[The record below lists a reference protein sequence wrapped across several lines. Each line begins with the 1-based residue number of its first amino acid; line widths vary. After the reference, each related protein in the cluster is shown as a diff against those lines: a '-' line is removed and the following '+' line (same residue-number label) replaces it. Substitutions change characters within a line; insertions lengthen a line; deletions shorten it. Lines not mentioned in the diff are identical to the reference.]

1 MPKVLVLPDHVASQI
16 AAGEVVE
23 RPSSVVKELVENAI
37 DAGSTMIEIA
47 ISSGCRDI
55 RVADDGYGMTAED
68 TVLAFH
74 RHATSKL
81 KSADDLWSLQ
91 TMGFRGEALP
101 SIASVSRVIC
111 STRTKDSET
120 GTKVA
125 AYDGQVQAVE
135 TGCAKG
141 TVIEVFDLFYNVP
154 ARLKFLRKPQTEFAQ
169 IFDTVQAL
177 AIAFNNV
184 AFSLISDGEVI
195 MRTAG
200 SGQLQQALVESKFFS
215 GQEELLKVESN
226 NSLNGTRVIGFVAR
240 PKHFRGDRKGIV
252 SIVNNRPVRCPL
264 TLKALDNAYN
274 DLIPRGRYPLAA
286 IFVTID
292 PAEMDINVHPTKK
305 EIKYTKANDIYLSI
319 YRAIKDSTSKVF
331 QTEPRMLDIQPE
343 MSDVASS
350 LTIAEPVNRFDYS
363 ATRQL
368 DLSDRLS
375 YIPPVS
381 RSASSTSAAQTT
393 TGIATAPAPQTPAT
407 LPPDWRLLGYL
418 QNTYFL
424 LETSEGLEIVEQ
436 HIAHERVLYERLLAN
451 QKSNDTRAD
460 NIQKLALPL
469 PLDLSNEQQAW
480 LSDNIKLMNS
490 LGFNFDIKDA
500 QSACI
505 QLPASLAQANRRET
519 IQAIIESLRVDDALT
534 EGNLDPRLEAT
545 KSVACQS
552 AIKNGMQLNQSDIID
567 LLAAWDKTPR
577 NDTCPHG
584 RPVRLK
590 LSMEKLFQMFHPA

>member
-1 MPKVLVLPDHVASQI
+1 MPKVQVLPDHVASQI

-55 RVADDGYGMTAED
+55 RVADDGCGMSPED
-68 TVLAFH
+68 AVLAFH

-101 SIASVSRVIC
+101 SIASVSRISC
-111 STRTKDSET
+111 TTRTADVEV
-120 GTKVA
+120 GTKVE
-125 AYDGQVQAVE
+125 AYDGQVKATE

-141 TVIEVFDLFYNVP
+141 TIIEVFDLFYNVP
-154 ARLKFLRKPQTEFAQ
+154 ARLKFLRKPATEFAH
-169 IFDTVQAL
+169 IYDTVQSL

-184 AFSLISDGEVI
+184 AFSLINDGEVV

-200 SGQLQQALVESKFFS
+200 SGQLQQALVESKFFA
-215 GQEELLKVESN
+215 GQEELIKVEST
-226 NSLNGTRVIGFVAR
+226 SPNGTRVQGFVAR
-240 PKHFRGDRKGIV
+240 PKHFRGDRKGII

-286 IFVTID
+286 IFVAVD
-292 PAEMDINVHPTKK
+292 SAEMDINVHPTKK

-319 YRAIKDSTSKVF
+319 YRAIKESILNAF
-331 QTEPRMLDIQPE
+331 NGQPP
-343 MSDVASS
+343 ASS
-350 LTIAEPVNRFDYS
+350 FAPQEEIAAALTIAEPVSKFDYS

-368 DLSDRLS
+368 DLSDRLA
-375 YIPPVS
+375 YVPP
-381 RSASSTSAAQTT
+381 AARNT
-393 TGIATAPAPQTPAT
+393 ATATQVAASTVTAPQREAPAT

-436 HIAHERVLYERLLAN
+436 HIAHERVLYERLLAA
-451 QKSNDTRAD
+451 QKTNDTRAD
-460 NIQKLALPL
+460 NVQKLALPL
-469 PLDLSNEQQAW
+469 PLDLSNEQKAW
-480 LSDNIKLMNS
+480 LSENIELLES
-490 LGFNFDIKDA
+490 LGFAFELNS
-500 QSACI
+500 SACT
-505 QLPASLAQANRRET
+505 QVPATLPQTNRRET
-519 IQAIIESLRVDDALT
+519 IQTIIESLRVDGTGT

-552 AIKNGMQLNQSDIID
+552 AIKNGMQLSQTDIID

-584 RPVRLK
+584 RPIRLK
-590 LSMEKLFQMFHPA
+590 LSMEKLFQLFHPA

>member
-1 MPKVLVLPDHVASQI
+1 MPKVFVLPDHVASQI

-23 RPSSVVKELVENAI
+23 RPSSVVKELVENSI

-55 RVADDGYGMTAED
+55 RIADDGFGMSAED
-68 TVLAFH
+68 AVLAFH

-101 SIASVSRVIC
+101 SIASVSRMTC

-120 GTKVA
+120 GTRVEA
-125 AYDGQVQAVE
+125 SDGQVKAVE

-154 ARLKFLRKPQTEFAQ
+154 ARLKFLRQPQTEFAH

-177 AIAFNNV
+177 AIAYNGI
-184 AFSLISDGEVI
+184 AFTLINDGEVV
-195 MRTAG
+195 MRTSG
-200 SGQLQQALVESKFFS
+200 SGQLQQCLTESKFFG
-215 GQEELLKVESN
+215 GQEELIK
-226 NSLNGTRVIGFVAR
+226 VIGHNVQGFIAR
-240 PKHFRGDRKGIV
+240 PKHFRGDRKGII

-286 IFVTID
+286 IFVNIN

-319 YRAIKDSTSKVF
+319 HRAIKDAMINVIPPQERLS
-331 QTEPRMLDIQPE
+331 ELQPE
-343 MSDVASS
+343 RNDFTAA
-350 LTIAEPVNRFDYS
+350 LTIAEPVQKFDYS

-375 YIPPVS
+375 YVPPSTRTSGGVQTA
-381 RSASSTSAAQTT
+381 ASIVAAPTHE
-393 TGIATAPAPQTPAT
+393 PAT

-424 LETSEGLEIVEQ
+424 IETNEGLEIIEQ
-436 HIAHERVLYERLLAN
+436 HIAHERVLYEKLLAS

-460 NIQKLALPL
+460 NVQKLAIPM

-480 LSDNIKLMNS
+480 LTENIELMQS
-490 LGFNFDIKDA
+490 LGFDFDCKV
-500 QSACI
+500 SASCTQI
-505 QLPASLAQANRRET
+505 PATLAQNNRRET
-519 IQAIIESLRVDDALT
+519 IQAIIESLRVEDTLTDA
-534 EGNLDPRLEAT
+534 GLDPRIEAT
-545 KSVACQS
+545 KSIACQS
-552 AIKNGMQLNQSDIID
+552 AIKNGMQLSHTDIID

-584 RPVRLK
+584 RPIRLK
-590 LSMEKLFQMFHPA
+590 LSMEKLFQLFHPA

>member
-55 RVADDGYGMTAED
+55 RVADDGCGMTAED
-68 TVLAFH
+68 AVLAFH

-81 KSADDLWSLQ
+81 KSADDLWTLQ

-101 SIASVSRVIC
+101 SIASVARVIC
-111 STRTKDSET
+111 TTRTKDADT
-120 GTKVA
+120 GTKVEA
-125 AYDGQVQAVE
+125 FDGQVQAVE

-141 TVIEVFDLFYNVP
+141 TTIEVFDLFYNVP

-169 IFDTVQAL
+169 IFDTVQSL

-184 AFSLISDGEVI
+184 AFSLINDGEVI

-200 SGQLQQALVESKFFS
+200 SGQLQQALIESKFFS

-226 NSLNGTRVIGFVAR
+226 NSLNGTQVVGFVAR

-286 IFVTID
+286 VFVTID

-331 QTEPRMLDIQPE
+331 QSEPRILDIQPE
-343 MSDVASS
+343 TADAAPS
-350 LTIAEPVNRFDYS
+350 LTIAEPVNKFDYS
-363 ATRQL
+363 GTRQL
-368 DLSDRLS
+368 DLSARLS
-375 YIPPVS
+375 YVPPVS
-381 RSASSTSAAQTT
+381 RSGSSTAAQATA
-393 TGIATAPAPQTPAT
+393 GIALAPAPEAPAT

-424 LETSEGLEIVEQ
+424 LETGEGLEIVEQ

-480 LSDNIKLMNS
+480 LSDNIELMNS
-490 LGFNFDIKDA
+490 LGFAFEAKGD
-500 QSACI
+500 QSACT

-545 KSVACQS
+545 KSIACQS
-552 AIKNGMQLNQSDIID
+552 AIKNGMQLNHSDIID

>member
-1 MPKVLVLPDHVASQI
+1 MPKVQVLPDHVASQI

-55 RVADDGYGMTAED
+55 RVADDGSGMSPED
-68 TVLAFH
+68 AVLAFH

-81 KSADDLWSLQ
+81 KSADDLWSLK

-101 SIASVSRVIC
+101 SIASVSRMIC
-111 STRTKDSET
+111 TTRTADVEV
-120 GTKVA
+120 GTKVEA
-125 AYDGQVQAVE
+125 SEGQVKAVE

-141 TVIEVFDLFYNVP
+141 SVIEVFDLFYNVP
-154 ARLKFLRKPQTEFAQ
+154 ARLKFLRKPATEFAH

-177 AIAFNNV
+177 AIAYNNV
-184 AFSLISDGEVI
+184 AFSLINDGEVV

-200 SGQLQQALVESKFFS
+200 SGQLQQALVESKFFA
-215 GQEELLKVESN
+215 GQEELIKVDAT
-226 NSLNGTRVIGFVAR
+226 NSLNGTSVKGFIAR
-240 PKHFRGDRKGIV
+240 PKHFRGDRKGII

-319 YRAIKDSTSKVF
+319 YRAIKESISSIF
-331 QTEPRMLDIQPE
+331 QGSERPSYAAFNAPNQDI
-343 MSDVASS
+343 AAA
-350 LTIAEPVNRFDYS
+350 LTIAEPVATFDYS
-363 ATRQL
+363 APQQL
-368 DLSDRLS
+368 NLSDRLA
-375 YIPPVS
+375 YVPPAA
-381 RSASSTSAAQTT
+381 RSTATVAHSAGT
-393 TGIATAPAPQTPAT
+393 ATAPRTEPPAT

-424 LETSEGLEIVEQ
+424 LETNEGLEIVEQ
-436 HIAHERVLYERLLAN
+436 HIAHERVLYERLLAA
-451 QKSNDTRAD
+451 QKTNDTRTD

-469 PLDLSNEQQAW
+469 PLDLSREQFAW
-480 LSDNIKLMNS
+480 ICENAELLES
-490 LGFNFDIKDA
+490 LGFTFEVKGN
-500 QSACI
+500 SAACT
-505 QLPASLAQANRRET
+505 QLPATLPQTNRRET
-519 IQAIIESLRVDDALT
+519 IQAVIESLRVDGTLT
-534 EGNLDPRLEAT
+534 DGNLDPRLEAT
-545 KSVACQS
+545 KSIACQS

-567 LLAAWDKTPR
+567 LLSAWDKTPR

-584 RPVRLK
+584 RPIRLK
-590 LSMEKLFQMFHPA
+590 LSMEKLFQLFHP

>member
-1 MPKVLVLPDHVASQI
+1 MPKVQVLPDHVASQI

-47 ISSGCRDI
+47 ISSDCRDI
-55 RVADDGYGMTAED
+55 RIADDGCGMSPED
-68 TVLAFH
+68 AVLAFH

-81 KSADDLWSLQ
+81 KSADDLWSLR

-101 SIASVSRVIC
+101 SIASVSRIIC
-111 STRTKDSET
+111 TTRTADSEV
-120 GTKVA
+120 GTKVE
-125 AYDGQVQAVE
+125 AYDGQVKAVE

-141 TVIEVFDLFYNVP
+141 TIIEVFDLFYNVP
-154 ARLKFLRKPQTEFAQ
+154 ARLKFLRKPATEFAH
-169 IFDTVQAL
+169 IYDTVQAL

-184 AFSLISDGEVI
+184 AFNLINDGEVV

-200 SGQLQQALVESKFFS
+200 SGQLQQVLVESKFFG
-215 GQEELLKVESN
+215 GQEELIKVESTSN
-226 NSLNGTRVIGFVAR
+226 TNGARVHGFVTR
-240 PKHFRGDRKGIV
+240 PKHFRGDRKGII
-252 SIVNNRPVRCPL
+252 SIVNNRTVRCPL

-286 IFVTID
+286 IFVSVD

-319 YRAIKDSTSKVF
+319 HRAIKESILNAFNGQPPVTSSAF
-331 QTEPRMLDIQPE
+331 PQEEIAPT
-343 MSDVASS
+343 
-350 LTIAEPVNRFDYS
+350 LTIAEPVSKFDYS
-363 ATRQL
+363 STRQL
-368 DLSDRLS
+368 DLSDRLA
-375 YIPPVS
+375 YVPPITK
-381 RSASSTSAAQTT
+381 ST
-393 TGIATAPAPQTPAT
+393 ATATQLVASTVTAPQTETPAT

-436 HIAHERVLYERLLAN
+436 HIAHERVLYERLLAS
-451 QKSNDTRAD
+451 QKTNDTRAD

-480 LSDNIKLMNS
+480 LSENVELLES
-490 LGFNFDIKDA
+490 LGFAFEHNRA
-500 QSACI
+500 SCTQVPAT
-505 QLPASLAQANRRET
+505 LPQANRRET
-519 IQAIIESLRVDDALT
+519 IQTIIESLRVDGTGT

-545 KSVACQS
+545 KSIACQS
-552 AIKNGMQLNQSDIID
+552 AIKNGMQLSQSDIID

-584 RPVRLK
+584 RPIRLK
-590 LSMEKLFQMFHPA
+590 LSMEKLFQLFHPA